1 VSIQIPPELN
11 WVVEIAAGQ
20 SWPQGDED
28 QLSELG
34 DVWYTTRDQLADVNA
49 QIAPMADGLHDGV
62 SGPAAEQFGR
72 SSSS

>member
-1 VSIQIPPELN
+1 MSIQIPPELN

-34 DVWYTTRDQLADVNA
+34 DVWYNTRD
-49 QIAPMADGLHDGV
+49 
-62 SGPAAEQFGR
+62 
-72 SSSS
+72 